1 MITYSK
7 LKQNYGIAILTAIL
21 ATFAVVILC
30 VCLGSVNIPL
40 SQAVSN
46 KTYRTILFTIRL
58 PRVLGALI
66 TGAALSVC
74 GGAMQGLL
82 RNPLADGTTVGVSA
96 GASLGA
102 VIAIFIGLYIPWLP
116 GGGAV
121 IFSVAFAF
129 GSLVLILGVSAK
141 LDYSLS
147 SNTIILLGI
156 VFTMFA
162 NSIIT
167 LLITFS
173 ADKLRSITF
182 WMMGSLANTSWQEL
196 LLLFIAS
203 LICVPVILFHARELN
218 AFAISEDNARNIG
231 INVRRTKF
239 VLFFAVSALT
249 GVCVSVS
256 GNIGFVGLIIPHIAR
271 LITGPNHKKL
281 LPLTLLYGGIFLML
295 ADLLCRTIIKPL
307 ELPIGVITSIAGT
320 IMFLYFFIKNR
331 SQR

>member
-1 MITYSK
+1 MNDFSKPKLSYS
-7 LKQNYGIAILTAIL
+7 IAIAFSIF
-21 ATFAVVILC
+21 ATIAVVILC
-30 VCLGSVNIPL
+30 VCVGSVYFPL
-40 SQAVSN
+40 SDVLSN
-46 KTYRTILFTIRL
+46 KTYHTILFTIRL
-58 PRVLGALI
+58 PRVLGALV

-82 RNPLADGTTVGVSA
+82 RNPLADGTTLGVSA

-116 GGGAV
+116 GGGTV
-121 IFSVAFAF
+121 LFSIAFAF
-129 GSLVLILGVSAK
+129 ASLLLILGLSAK

-162 NSIIT
+162 NSIIS
-167 LLITFS
+167 LLIAFS
-173 ADKLRSITF
+173 GEKIQSITF
-182 WMMGSLANTSWQEL
+182 WMMGSLANTSWQEFL
-196 LLLFIAS
+196 LLLIAS
-203 LICVPVILFHARELN
+203 LICIPIILSHSQELN

-249 GVCVSVS
+249 GVCVSVC
-256 GNIGFVGLIIPHIAR
+256 GNIGFVGLIIPHITR
-271 LITGPNHKKL
+271 LITGPNHKRL
-281 LPLTLLYGGIFLML
+281 LPVTILFGGIFLML

-320 IMFLYFFIKNR
+320 ILFLYFFVKTR
-331 SQR
+331 SLR